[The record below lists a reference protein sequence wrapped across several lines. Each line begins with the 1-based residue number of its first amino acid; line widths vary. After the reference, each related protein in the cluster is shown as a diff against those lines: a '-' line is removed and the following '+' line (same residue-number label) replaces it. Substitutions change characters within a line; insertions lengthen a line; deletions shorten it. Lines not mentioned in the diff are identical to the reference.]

1 MLNII
6 CFGDSITEG
15 GDFEKPRRW
24 TSLLQARLDKNYP
37 KDYRV
42 INKGIGGNT
51 SAQGFD
57 RFCDDVL
64 PYLPGLLLV
73 EFGFN
78 DANVKDWS
86 IEPRVSLGE
95 FVRNLREFHRIA
107 TAHNSRC
114 VFILNH
120 TIADVGGRQGNG
132 LTYNQN
138 LLPYNQAVITL
149 AEELNAKVIDLPEM
163 MAAKGVPLKEYLSDD
178 NLHIS
183 EAGNKHYAQ
192 MVFDVI
198 IANNFL
204 STTFTEVKSK

>member
-1 MLNII
+1 LQSKLDEN
-6 CFGDSITEG
+6 FSEG
-15 GDFEKPRRW
+15 
-24 TSLLQARLDKNYP
+24 
-37 KDYRV
+37 YRV
-42 INKGIGGNT
+42 FNKGIDGNT

-86 IEPRVSLGE
+86 VEPRVSLEE

-107 TAHNSRC
+107 TAKNTSC

-120 TIADVGGRQGNG
+120 SIAEVEGRQGNG
-132 LTYNQN
+132 LTYNEN
-138 LLPYNQAVITL
+138 LLPYDQAVIAL
-149 AEELNAKVIDLPEM
+149 AEELKAEVIDLPGM
-163 MAAKGVPLKEYLSDD
+163 MAAKGVPLQEYLSND
-178 NLHIS
+178 NLHLS

-198 IANNFL
+198 IEKIIYQPL
-204 STTFTEVKSK
+204 

>member
-6 CFGDSITEG
+6 CFGDSIAEG
-15 GDFEKPRRW
+15 GDFDKPKRW
-24 TSLLQARLDKNYP
+24 TSLLQARLDEKFP
-37 KDYRV
+37 EDYRV

-51 SAQGFD
+51 SAQGVD

-64 PYLPGLLLV
+64 PWLPGLLLV

-107 TAHNSRC
+107 TAKNTSC

-120 TIADVGGRQGNG
+120 TIAEVDGRQGNG
-132 LTYNQN
+132 STYNEN
-138 LLPYNQAVITL
+138 LLPYDQAVIEL
-149 AEELNAKVIDLPEM
+149 AEGLKAEVINLPGM
-163 MAAKGVPLKEYLSDD
+163 MAVKGIPLQEYLSND
-178 NLHIS
+178 NLHLS
-183 EAGNKHYAQ
+183 VAGNKHYAQ

-198 IANNFL
+198 IEKNFYQP
-204 STTFTEVKSK
+204 FIK

>member
-6 CFGDSITEG
+6 CFGDSIAEG
-15 GDFEKPRRW
+15 GDFDKPKRW
-24 TSLLQARLDKNYP
+24 TSLLQARLDEKFP
-37 KDYRV
+37 GSYRV

-57 RFCDDVL
+57 RFFDDVL

-78 DANVKDWS
+78 DTNVKDWS
-86 IEPRVSLGE
+86 IEPRVSLEE
-95 FVRNLREFHRIA
+95 FIRNLREFHRIT
-107 TAHNSRC
+107 TAKNTSC

-120 TIADVGGRQGNG
+120 TIAEVDGSQGNG
-132 LTYNQN
+132 LTYNEN
-138 LLPYNQAVITL
+138 LLPYDQAVIAM
-149 AEELNAKVIDLPEM
+149 AEELKAEVIDLPGL
-163 MAAKGVPLKEYLSDD
+163 MAGNGVPLKEYLSND
-178 NLHIS
+178 NLHLS

-198 IANNFL
+198 IEKNFYQP
-204 STTFTEVKSK
+204 FIK

>member
-15 GDFEKPRRW
+15 GDFDKPKRW
-24 TSLLQARLDKNYP
+24 TSILQARLDENFP
-37 KDYRV
+37 GGYRV
-42 INKGIGGNT
+42 INKGIDGNT
-51 SAQGFD
+51 SAQGLD

-64 PYLPGLLLV
+64 PWLPGLLLA

-107 TAHNSRC
+107 TAKNTSC
-114 VFILNH
+114 IFILNH
-120 TIADVGGRQGNG
+120 TIAEVEGRQGNG
-132 LTYNQN
+132 MTYNEN
-138 LLPYNQAVITL
+138 LLPYDQAVIVL
-149 AEELNAKVIDLPEM
+149 AEELNAEVIDLPGL
-163 MAAKGVPLKEYLSDD
+163 MAVKGVPLQQYLSDD
-178 NLHIS
+178 NLHLS

-198 IANNFL
+198 IEKDFYQSL
-204 STTFTEVKSK
+204 IK

>member
-15 GDFEKPRRW
+15 GDFEKPKRW
-24 TSLLQARLDKNYP
+24 TSLLQARLDEKYP
-37 KDYRV
+37 EAYRV

-95 FVRNLREFHRIA
+95 FVRNLKEFHRIA
-107 TAHNSRC
+107 TAKNTSC

-120 TIADVGGRQGNG
+120 SIAEVDGRQGNG

-138 LLPYNQAVITL
+138 LLPYDQTVITL
-149 AEELNAKVIDLPEM
+149 AEELKAEVIDLPGM
-163 MAAKGVPLKEYLSDD
+163 MAAKETPLDEYLSDD
-178 NLHIS
+178 NLHLS

-198 IANNFL
+198 IENNFYQPI
-204 STTFTEVKSK
+204 

>member
-15 GDFEKPRRW
+15 GDFEKQKRW
-24 TSLLQARLDKNYP
+24 TSLLQARLDEKYP
-37 KDYRV
+37 EAYRI

-86 IEPRVSLGE
+86 NEPRVSLRE
-95 FVRNLREFHRIA
+95 FVRNLKEFHRIA
-107 TAHNSRC
+107 TAKNTSC

-120 TIADVGGRQGNG
+120 NIAEVDGRQGNG

-138 LLPYNQAVITL
+138 LLPYDQAVITL
-149 AEELNAKVIDLPEM
+149 AEELKAEVIDLPGM
-163 MAAKGVPLKEYLSDD
+163 MAAKETPLDEYLSDD
-178 NLHIS
+178 NLHLS

-198 IANNFL
+198 IENNFYQPI
-204 STTFTEVKSK
+204 

>member
-15 GDFEKPRRW
+15 GDFEKLKRW
-24 TSLLQARLDKNYP
+24 TSLLQDSLDEKYP
-37 KDYRV
+37 EAYRV

-64 PYLPGLLLV
+64 PYLPGVLLV

-107 TAHNSRC
+107 TAKNTSC

-120 TIADVGGRQGNG
+120 SITEVDGRQGNG

-138 LLPYNQAVITL
+138 LLPYDQAVIKL
-149 AEELNAKVIDLPEM
+149 AEELKAKVIDLPGI
-163 MAAKGVPLKEYLSDD
+163 MAAKEIPLDEYLSDD
-178 NLHIS
+178 NLHLS

-198 IANNFL
+198 IEDNFDQPIY
-204 STTFTEVKSK
+204 

>member
-15 GDFEKPRRW
+15 GDVENSKRW
-24 TSLLQARLDKNYP
+24 TSLLQARLDENFP
-37 KDYRV
+37 GDNRV

-57 RFCDDVL
+57 RYCDDVL

-95 FVRNLREFHRIA
+95 FIRNLREFHRIA
-107 TAHNSRC
+107 TANNSSC

-120 TIADVGGRQGNG
+120 SIADVEGVQGNG
-132 LTYNQN
+132 LTYNEN
-138 LLPYNQAVITL
+138 LLPYDQAVITL
-149 AEELNAKVIDLPEM
+149 VEELKAEAIGLPEM
-163 MAAKGVPLKEYLSDD
+163 MAAKGVPLQEYLSDD
-178 NLHIS
+178 NLHLS
-183 EAGNKHYAQ
+183 EVGNKHYAQ
-192 MVFDVI
+192 MIFDVI
-198 IANNFL
+198 IENNFYQ
-204 STTFTEVKSK
+204 FQ

>member
-1 MLNII
+1 M
-6 CFGDSITEG
+6 
-15 GDFEKPRRW
+15 
-24 TSLLQARLDKNYP
+24 LQAKLDEKYP
-37 KDYRV
+37 EAYRV

-51 SAQGFD
+51 SAQGLD

-107 TAHNSRC
+107 TAKVASC
-114 VFILNH
+114 AFILNH
-120 TIADVGGRQGNG
+120 SIAEVDGRQGNG

-138 LLPYNQAVITL
+138 LLPYDQAVITL
-149 AEELNAKVIDLPEM
+149 AEELKAKVIDLPGM
-163 MAAKGVPLKEYLSDD
+163 MAAKETPMDEYLSDD
-178 NLHIS
+178 NLHLS

-198 IANNFL
+198 IENNFYQPI
-204 STTFTEVKSK
+204 

>member
-15 GDFEKPRRW
+15 GDVENSKRW
-24 TSLLQARLDKNYP
+24 TSLLQARLDENFP
-37 KDYRV
+37 GDNRV

-57 RFCDDVL
+57 RYCDDVL

-95 FVRNLREFHRIA
+95 FIRNLREFHRIA
-107 TAHNSRC
+107 TANNSSC

-120 TIADVGGRQGNG
+120 SIADVEGVQGNG
-132 LTYNQN
+132 LTYNEN
-138 LLPYNQAVITL
+138 LLPYDQAVITL
-149 AEELNAKVIDLPEM
+149 VEELKAEAIGLPEM
-163 MAAKGVPLKEYLSDD
+163 MAAKGVPLQEYLSDD
-178 NLHIS
+178 NLHLS

-192 MVFDVI
+192 MIFDVI
-198 IANNFL
+198 IENNFYQ
-204 STTFTEVKSK
+204 FQ

>member
-15 GDFEKPRRW
+15 GDVDESKRW
-24 TSLLQARLDKNYP
+24 TTILQSWLDDRWPERYQ
-37 KDYRV
+37 V
-42 INKGIGGNT
+42 INKGIDGNT

-86 IEPRVSLGE
+86 ILPRVGLKE

-107 TAHNSRC
+107 TVHESSC

-120 TIADVGGRQGNG
+120 TIAKVEGIQGNG
-132 LTYNQN
+132 LSYNEN
-138 LLPYNQAVITL
+138 LLSYDKAVIEL
-149 AEELNAKVIDLPEM
+149 AEALGTEKIDLPRI
-163 MAAKGVPLKEYLSDD
+163 MAASGIDLDAFLSDD
-178 NLHIS
+178 NLHLS
-183 EAGNKHYAQ
+183 ETGNKHYAQ
-192 MVFDVI
+192 IVFDVI
-198 IANNFL
+198 IENNFYQP
-204 STTFTEVKSK
+204 F

>member
-6 CFGDSITEG
+6 CFGDSIAEG
-15 GDFEKPRRW
+15 GDFDKPKRW
-24 TSLLQARLDKNYP
+24 TSLLQARLDEKFP
-37 KDYRV
+37 GSYRV

-57 RFCDDVL
+57 RFFDDVL

-86 IEPRVSLGE
+86 IEPRVSLEE
-95 FVRNLREFHRIA
+95 FIRNLREFHRIT
-107 TAHNSRC
+107 TAKNTSC

-120 TIADVGGRQGNG
+120 TIAEVDGSQGNG
-132 LTYNQN
+132 LTYNEN
-138 LLPYNQAVITL
+138 LLPYDQAVIAM
-149 AEELNAKVIDLPEM
+149 AEELKAEVIDLPGL
-163 MAAKGVPLKEYLSDD
+163 MAGNGVPLKEYLSND
-178 NLHIS
+178 NLHLS

-198 IANNFL
+198 IEKNFYQP
-204 STTFTEVKSK
+204 FIK

>member
-15 GDFEKPRRW
+15 GDVEKSKRW
-24 TSLLQARLDKNYP
+24 TSLLQARLDENYP
-37 KDYRV
+37 GDYRV

-57 RFCDDVL
+57 RYCDDVL

-95 FVRNLREFHRIA
+95 FIRNLREFHRIA
-107 TAHNSRC
+107 TANNSSC

-120 TIADVGGRQGNG
+120 SIADVEGVQGNG
-132 LTYNQN
+132 LTYNEN
-138 LLPYNQAVITL
+138 LSPYDQAVITL
-149 AEELNAKVIDLPEM
+149 AEELKAEIIGLPEM
-163 MAAKGVPLKEYLSDD
+163 MAAKGVPLQEYLSDD
-178 NLHIS
+178 NLHLS
-183 EAGNKHYAQ
+183 EVGNKHYAQ
-192 MVFDVI
+192 MIFDVI
-198 IANNFL
+198 IEKDFYQ
-204 STTFTEVKSK
+204 SQ